1 MVIYSLICTIIQSF
15 PRYALGRNVIEQ
27 NSFII
32 PLSQFVFLIALK
44 SLQQSKFSQ
53 MVLDNKGSAT
63 IKNLLNV
70 VCVNSTCVKGFTAV
84 STVPFGISLCDSF
97 FKLKISFYYFLEKK
111 IYSKISFCSININC
125 FMSKVKKPQKLSDLN
140 NNDKA

>member
-32 PLSQFVFLIALK
+32 PLSQVVFLIALK

-111 IYSKISFCSININC
+111 NIFKDKFLFNKYKLFYVQSKKTTKIE
-125 FMSKVKKPQKLSDLN
+125 
-140 NNDKA
+140 

>member
-32 PLSQFVFLIALK
+32 PLSQVVFLIALK

-97 FKLKISFYYFLEKK
+97 FKLKISFYYFLEEKNIFKDKFLFNKYKLFYVQSKK
-111 IYSKISFCSININC
+111 TTKIE
-125 FMSKVKKPQKLSDLN
+125 
-140 NNDKA
+140 

>member
-15 PRYALGRNVIEQ
+15 PRYALGRNVIGQ

-32 PLSQFVFLIALK
+32 PLSQVVFLIALK

-111 IYSKISFCSININC
+111 NIFKDKFLFNKYKLFYVQSKKTTTIE
-125 FMSKVKKPQKLSDLN
+125 
-140 NNDKA
+140 